1 MMEEKLNVPED
12 VSSELSE
19 EFLKEIDK
27 AAAETVEDF
36 TDLITEGGPEADFAD
51 LPPEIQ
57 ARLLAKREEWKNKGG
72 TNSMVP
78 RAARNKKR
86 KAQRAAR
93 KITRQTGGG
102 RTTPKRTRA
111 A

>member
-1 MMEEKLNVPED
+1 MEEKLNVPED
-12 VSSELSE
+12 VDPELSD
-19 EFLKEIDK
+19 EFLKEIDE

-36 TDLITEGGPEADFAD
+36 TDLITESGPEINFAD

-57 ARLLAKREEWKNKGG
+57 ARLVAKREEWKHRGG
-72 TNSMVP
+72 TKSMVP
-78 RAARNKKR
+78 RAVRNKKR
-86 KAQRAAR
+86 KAQRKAR